1 MERGNTEVTIWASQM
16 RPGGLPAICVKSGQP
31 ADRWVK
37 RRYATAPRWT
47 LVLLLAGVILVG
59 VLPYLVVRA
68 IVSVKATGQL
78 PFAGPVAGR
87 LKLFSIGG
95 LVGLL
100 AGIVL
105 FVGGASANS
114 GAAAILGLLLFVLGL
129 GLLIAAAAMGPQAV
143 VRIQPGV
150 PSDRLVVLK
159 RVHPDFAQAVLAQQQ
174 AAAQQPAAPAPWPST
189 TA

>member
-16 RPGGLPAICVKSGQP
+16 RPGGLPAICVKSGEP

-47 LVLLLAGVILVG
+47 LVLLLAGVVLVG
-59 VLPYLVVRA
+59 VLPYLIVRA

-95 LVGLL
+95 LLGLL
-100 AGIVL
+100 AGVVL
-105 FVGGASANS
+105 FVGGLTVNS
-114 GAAAILGLLLFVLGL
+114 GAAGLAGGLLFFLAL
-129 GLLIAAAAMGPQAV
+129 GLLIAAAAMAPQAE
-143 VRIQPGV
+143 VRNQPGV
-150 PSDRLVVLK
+150 PNDRVVVLK
-159 RVHPDFAQAVLAQQQ
+159 RVHPNFAQAVLAQQQ
-174 AAAQQPAAPAPWPST
+174 AAAQQPAAPAPWPAT